1 MRLQICLTPLTL
13 EIDMLTKACT
23 VGMVGAVRGK
33 RIVNPLTMP
42 RTTLRNDRG
51 FSLIELMLVLAIIM
65 IIAATAVPSYLAA
78 RARANEAAAAASIRA
93 IMSAQNLYRN
103 TYGQYADLGDLGADY
118 LTDQRLASGQK
129 GGYYFDSSPIGSRQA
144 YEFTITAEPILAIG
158 PSASGARYYFG
169 DETSVLRFSLTGP
182 ADLSSP
188 PMQ

>member
-1 MRLQICLTPLTL
+1 MQLQFCLTSVTL
-13 EIDMLTKACT
+13 EIDMLAKACT

-33 RIVNPLTMP
+33 RIVNPMIMP
-42 RTTLRNDRG
+42 RTALKNDRG

-65 IIAATAVPSYLAA
+65 IISATAVPSYLAA

-93 IMSAQNLYRN
+93 IMGAQNLYRN

-129 GGYYFDSSPIGSRQA
+129 SGYYFDSTPGSSQA
-144 YEFTITAEPILAIG
+144 YEFTVTAEPILAIG

-169 DETSVLRFSLTGP
+169 DETSVLRFSLTGL
-182 ADLSSP
+182 ADVSSP